1 MSIND
6 GYFERNVLPTKII
19 YFIVVTSVAKII
31 ERLPLSITDVIYFV
45 AKPSTVDISPAI
57 TPLPCHVYGSGHTAP
72 ERGLYG
78 CGPTRTYAQSSTYTS
93 LTNTGKC

>member
-1 MSIND
+1 M
-6 GYFERNVLPTKII
+6 
-19 YFIVVTSVAKII
+19 SVAKIVERLPLSI
-31 ERLPLSITDVIYFV
+31 TDERLPLSITDERLPLSITDVIYFV
-45 AKPSTVDISPAI
+45 AKPSTVDISPAF

-93 LTNTGKC
+93 LTNTGKCLG